1 MIQTNIT
8 VLWITMQ
15 INSFCLS
22 CSVRYMLAITVSA
35 WAESYKNK
43 QNTTTHPWIK
53 LFLMLYSSFFWEV
66 QNSFYLLSVY
76 IAFIKIWLHQ
86 MRCIKYLLQTFT
98 PILTGQ
104 GYGKAL
110 RQPKWLNREYT
121 FQMHLA
127 RPTMCVMNKYSFS

>member
-1 MIQTNIT
+1 MIQTNIR
-8 VLWITMQ
+8 VLWIAMQ

-53 LFLMLYSSFFWEV
+53 LSLMLYSSFFWEV

-76 IAFIKIWLHQ
+76 IAFVKIWLHQ
-86 MRCIKYLLQTFT
+86 MRYIKYLLQTFT

-104 GYGKAL
+104 GYGNAL
-110 RQPKWLNREYT
+110 WQLKWLNRKYIL
-121 FQMHLA
+121 FNCILLDQL
-127 RPTMCVMNKYSFS
+127 CVCE